1 MSRWWCLFLLVGS
14 LLLSGCGSRPKP
26 LATGIPQLD
35 IASAQMPMKYQDY
48 NLVFISFD
56 ALQAAHLGAL
66 GYREGVTPTLDTF
79 AKQAF
84 TFQNAYSV
92 ASWTVPAS
100 MTWFTGVY
108 PSEHRMT
115 NKYTLFRPP
124 IEKTANLKQLSPN
137 ILTLAEILRTRGY
150 ATVGFTGNAGVS
162 SVFGYDQGFD
172 IYSFDPGR
180 FGGLD
185 VSIPRALEWL
195 RVNRSRKFFLFLHGY
210 DVHGQY
216 VPAGGYDYRFVAKGY
231 DRRYTGSA
239 AEQETLREEGLEKGT
254 LTLRDADVQFWRAI
268 YDEKINR
275 ADERFRRFLV
285 AFAEMELM
293 DRTLFVITSDHGTE
307 LFEHHRID
315 HGYSLYNE
323 LIRVPLFIRL
333 PGQQSRGNI
342 AERVSSID
350 LMPTILHLLDVPID
364 TTVKQKLRGQSL
376 VPIMRGERYIQEIIS
391 ETDYREYTYK
401 RSIITPAGWKL
412 IYTLES
418 KQRELFDLNTD
429 PHERDNQASVNTVR
443 ADELERR
450 LFAHFVHI
458 GHDLMARQW
467 NIGLNPVYSSQAP
480 RK

>member
-35 IASAQMPMKYQDY
+35 IASALMPMKYQDY

-195 RVNRSRKFFLFLHGY
+195 RVNR
-210 DVHGQY
+210 
-216 VPAGGYDYRFVAKGY
+216 
-231 DRRYTGSA
+231 
-239 AEQETLREEGLEKGT
+239 
-254 LTLRDADVQFWRAI
+254 
-268 YDEKINR
+268 
-275 ADERFRRFLV
+275 
-285 AFAEMELM
+285 
-293 DRTLFVITSDHGTE
+293 
-307 LFEHHRID
+307 
-315 HGYSLYNE
+315 
-323 LIRVPLFIRL
+323 
-333 PGQQSRGNI
+333 
-342 AERVSSID
+342 
-350 LMPTILHLLDVPID
+350 
-364 TTVKQKLRGQSL
+364 
-376 VPIMRGERYIQEIIS
+376 
-391 ETDYREYTYK
+391 
-401 RSIITPAGWKL
+401 
-412 IYTLES
+412 
-418 KQRELFDLNTD
+418 
-429 PHERDNQASVNTVR
+429 
-443 ADELERR
+443 
-450 LFAHFVHI
+450 
-458 GHDLMARQW
+458 
-467 NIGLNPVYSSQAP
+467 
-480 RK
+480 

>member
-1 MSRWWCLFLLVGS
+1 
-14 LLLSGCGSRPKP
+14 
-26 LATGIPQLD
+26 
-35 IASAQMPMKYQDY
+35 
-48 NLVFISFD
+48 
-56 ALQAAHLGAL
+56 
-66 GYREGVTPTLDTF
+66 
-79 AKQAF
+79 
-84 TFQNAYSV
+84 
-92 ASWTVPAS
+92 
-100 MTWFTGVY
+100 
-108 PSEHRMT
+108 
-115 NKYTLFRPP
+115 
-124 IEKTANLKQLSPN
+124 
-137 ILTLAEILRTRGY
+137 
-150 ATVGFTGNAGVS
+150 
-162 SVFGYDQGFD
+162 
-172 IYSFDPGR
+172 
-180 FGGLD
+180 
-185 VSIPRALEWL
+185 
-195 RVNRSRKFFLFLHGY
+195 
-210 DVHGQY
+210 
-216 VPAGGYDYRFVAKGY
+216 GYDYRFVAKGY

-239 AEQETLREEGLEKGT
+239 AEQEILREEGLEKGT